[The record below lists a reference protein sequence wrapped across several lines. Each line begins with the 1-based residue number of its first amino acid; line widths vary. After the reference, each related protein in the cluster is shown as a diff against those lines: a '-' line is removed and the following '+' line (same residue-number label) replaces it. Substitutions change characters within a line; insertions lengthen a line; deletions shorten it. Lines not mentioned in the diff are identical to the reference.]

1 MKSENTFGKH
11 LFFFMDIFLKLYY
24 NKGKG
29 DKEAMSKRKSVGA
42 QHSMCVQ
49 PAFLI
54 GTYDEDGNVNFAPIT
69 WVSVTCDAD
78 HYILVISMFGTK
90 KTKKN
95 VINTR
100 LLSANLV
107 STDMLYLMDYFG
119 SSSGSNVTKNKR
131 SYGYSNGEILQVPT
145 LGLSKWVYECEVK
158 TIVNT
163 GDSDT
168 FFCDIKNVQ
177 IDKDIDISAGID
189 LTLFDPVIYSG
200 HYHSIGKH
208 LGEIGDFIKEK

>member
-1 MKSENTFGKH
+1 MG
-11 LFFFMDIFLKLYY
+11 I
-24 NKGKG
+24 
-29 DKEAMSKRKSVGA
+29 

-78 HYILVISMFGTK
+78 HYMLVISMFGSK
-90 KTKKN
+90 KTKLN
-95 VINTR
+95 VIKTKQ
-100 LLSANLV
+100 LSANLV
-107 STDMLYLMDYFG
+107 STNMLYLVDYL
-119 SSSGSNVTKNKR
+119 GSNSGNNGIKDKK
-131 SYGYSNGEILQVPT
+131 SYDYSNGEVLRVPT
-145 LGLSKWVYECEVK
+145 LDLSKWVYECEVK
-158 TIVNT
+158 KIVQT

-177 IDKDIDISAGID
+177 IDNDIDISDGID

-200 HYHSIGKH
+200 QYHSIGKH
-208 LGEIGDFIKEK
+208 LGKIGDYIKED

>member
-1 MKSENTFGKH
+1 MGT
-11 LFFFMDIFLKLYY
+11 
-24 NKGKG
+24 
-29 DKEAMSKRKSVGA
+29 

-54 GTYDEDGNVNFAPIT
+54 GTYDEEGNVNFAPIT
-69 WVSVTCDAD
+69 WLSVTWDTD
-78 HYILVISMFGTK
+78 HYMLVISMFGTK
-90 KTKKN
+90 KTKQN
-95 VINTR
+95 VIKTK

-119 SSSGSNVTKNKR
+119 SNSGHNGIKDKM
-131 SYGYSNGEILQVPT
+131 SYDFSNGEILQVPT
-145 LGLSKWVYECEVK
+145 LDLSKWVYECEVK
-158 TIVNT
+158 KIVQT

-177 IDKDIDISAGID
+177 VDNDIDISDGID

-208 LGEIGDFIKEK
+208 LGKIGDYIQKD